1 MSLGHSLTLDH
12 THQVVGRVQAGKEV
26 LEMLNDVGTLTDD
39 SPAQRVSISRCG
51 ATTSQVGEGGF
62 SLVWGGGRG
71 DRVLGWGG
79 GDHWHAGGLFC
90 ALPPAPRPPSL
101 LTHPLPS
108 HLPSHLPLPSS
119 PSQGIHDSL
128 EAAGPSGKAVD
139 PATRLA
145 NESTLARASVM

>member
-79 GDHWHAGGLFC
+79 GGTTGMQGACFV
-90 ALPPAPRPPSL
+90 
-101 LTHPLPS
+101 
-108 HLPSHLPLPSS
+108 PSHLPLDPPPFSPTPYPPTSPPTCPS
-119 PSQGIHDSL
+119 PPPL
-128 EAAGPSGKAVD
+128 L
-139 PATRLA
+139 R
-145 NESTLARASVM
+145 ESTTALKQQAPQAKLWTLPHAWPTSPP